1 MGPKREGPLGKVTQD
16 VISNQN
22 FLKWGIQIII
32 LATVCATVSMSMNL
46 SARFHNIRKA
56 YSDGDTCSTEL
67 ANLAKTNGV
76 YWYFMHIIGMK
87 TPSPPTGVSSPVI
100 HVRALLDAAQGLGW
114 TTIIIWSMYILF
126 RIKDYYQIVLI
137 DEETKGS
144 ELLKKIPLM
153 LLFLPSLP
161 FVWWNKWSKIPGN
174 VREYLTA
181 GALTLGTMSNLIFTV
196 AAVAYT
202 TAPLK
207 GIVMTLPAA
216 NCVAKYNSW
225 GGVGPWAEEGIWFI
239 ALGLLFM
246 VVGSFVVVI
255 KEKHISKYMLNRGA
269 EEQSM
274 PEAGGTGTQLQTMVR
289 RMMFGV
295 V

>member
-1 MGPKREGPLGKVTQD
+1 
-16 VISNQN
+16 
-22 FLKWGIQIII
+22 
-32 LATVCATVSMSMNL
+32 VCATVSMSMNL

-100 HVRALLDAAQGLGW
+100 HVRALLDAAMGLGW
-114 TTIIIWSMYILF
+114 TTIIIWSSYILF
-126 RIKDYYQIVLI
+126 RIKDYYQIVLY
-137 DEETKGS
+137 DEESKGP

-153 LLFLPSLP
+153 FLFLPSLP
-161 FVWWNKWSKIPGN
+161 FVGWKKMSKSDIPGN

-225 GGVGPWAEEGIWFI
+225 GGVGPWAELGIVFI

-255 KEKHISKYMLNRGA
+255 KEKHISKYMLNRGE

-274 PEAGGTGTQLQTMVR
+274 PN
-289 RMMFGV
+289 
-295 V
+295 